1 MLKKELDKEGE
12 NEHTIAKKLKQE
24 IMAYKMNKKS
34 PCRVEGIMAG
44 ESVMPEA
51 SPEAKPPWKSC
62 NGFYKN
68 GQCYRDRAA
77 YRAEKK
83 LLNKRKGK

>member
-1 MLKKELDKEGE
+1 
-12 NEHTIAKKLKQE
+12 
-24 IMAYKMNKKS
+24 MAYKMNKKS

-44 ESVMPEA
+44 EGVMSEVSPEPTTEA
-51 SPEAKPPWKSC
+51 SPPWKSC

-68 GQCYRDRAA
+68 GQCYRNRSA

-83 LLNKRKGK
+83 LLKKRKRGK